1 MKRVIATILIAFG
14 WASAACAATP
24 GGLTTLRA
32 IHALSHADARMAMPV
47 LFEAT
52 VTYYNQ
58 NDIDMFVQDGDTAI
72 YVQAT
77 RGADLVPGDRVL
89 VEGHMRDS
97 FRPDVFGDR
106 VTLLHHGVLPAPVP
120 ATFDQMIR
128 VQRDCML
135 VKVRAVV
142 RSADLVTEDN
152 LHLIKMHMVMDGG
165 DVDAFVVSDDVAAT
179 KDLLDAEV
187 EVTAVVSGNFDS
199 KMQLTGILLEIP
211 TLTDVRILK
220 HASANPWTLPITSM
234 DQVLSVY
241 HVSNLTQRV
250 RVHGVITY
258 YQPGMAVVLQNGP
271 RSIWISTHTREP
283 LEIGDKADV
292 TGFPDAHDQVLTLT
306 DGEVEDRNISE
317 PVKPRQATWQQLGL
331 WSNSAPDGYQDDL
344 VSIEGQLTTEAREA
358 TQDEYVLVSGGRML
372 TAIYHHPPGNVALPP
387 MMQVP
392 LGSKIRVTG
401 ICTML
406 DTNLVNP
413 GEESS
418 FNILLRSFDDIEI
431 VARPSWVNVR
441 NLMILVGLLM
451 IVVLIVGARGRL
463 LDLKVKRQAL
473 AMAARIENE
482 AVVERR
488 RSSILEDINGK
499 RPVAE
504 ILQEIV
510 DLISFRLD
518 GAPCWCRIAN
528 GPQVGEQPPDLEP
541 VRIVREQIPVRSVS
555 PLGEVFAGLDLHT
568 VPSSAESEILSM
580 GAGLAFLAIESRRV
594 YSDLFHRSEF
604 DLLTG
609 LHNRFSFEKRLKAVI
624 DETPEH
630 PGIFG
635 LVYIDLDEFKSVND
649 QYGHRV
655 GDMYLQEVALRM
667 KRQLRNVDLLA
678 RHGGDEFTAF
688 VPAVRSRADVEE
700 ITERLRS
707 CFTEA
712 FALEGCT
719 FHGSASFGIAM
730 YPEDGESMESLLS
743 TADAAMYVSKHTRHE
758 TGRELRNERR

>member
-1 MKRVIATILIAFG
+1 
-14 WASAACAATP
+14 
-24 GGLTTLRA
+24 
-32 IHALSHADARMAMPV
+32 MPV